1 MRKLLEIPK
10 VEILRELGKR
20 YLVSRVDLDE
30 ETEKSHASA
39 LERIYAWAGDRDPHS
54 LIWSDCQ
61 EFVGLLIGGDKENG
75 VKPLKPGTAEKYLT
89 S

>member
-1 MRKLLEIPK
+1 

-39 LERIYAWAGDRDPHS
+39 LERIFAWAGDRDPHS

-61 EFVGLLIGGDKENG
+61 SSLDC
-75 VKPLKPGTAEKYLT
+75 
-89 S
+89 